1 MGGGKGARG
10 VRVSNLIIS
19 DEFELR
25 FPKLS
30 QAKKVLSQ
38 AKLGHFN
45 FQAESE
51 LLIYV

>member
-10 VRVSNLIIS
+10 VRVSNQIIS

-30 QAKKVLSQ
+30 QAK
-38 AKLGHFN
+38 LGNFN
-45 FQAESE
+45 FLAEGE